1 MKRLTAVLAA
11 ALITLTISTTAFA
24 VPENSDKAEQSSTS
38 SGTEQKE
45 NSESSKNN
53 TDKTESSTDK
63 TESSVLDPN
72 NITYKEYKPD
82 NTKMTISL
90 PSEMYILTPDI
101 DEDDPALAA
110 ANLTK
115 EKVKKSFK
123 ENGTLIKAFAKDFS
137 FDITLTMTQN
147 ERTQTIDNLSYL
159 SEEEITQITNALL
172 ENNLAV
178 GCSKNTYNGTLFL
191 SFDTEY
197 ETADAKIYGVQEYTV
212 VNGKNIIITF
222 QSHTGKLS
230 ENQQALIRNIMSE
243 TVFEGR
249 AEESAE
255 ISDASS
261 TDVTNLDPR
270 YIVILI
276 SSVVALVAL
285 ASMIIVGTKYRESHR
300 SFKGKDDDKFIIN
313 TPKTRLQVDDEVKEE
328 IKPKKTEKPYD
339 TSIFEASD
347 ENVLFTNTKLEEE
360 KKQKEK
366 NKNIPRLDSTMEL
379 SIPKNPYTP
388 VGKAEAVEQPAMSVT
403 SEIAKLSNISAEEAR
418 KAKEVNAENESA
430 AQGNTDSVV
439 FAESTP
445 KAKTEIKQIGEEVFN
460 TDENTDIS
468 EENSE
473 ETDKHNEPFN
483 EPSIDTTENKREE
496 IFSDV
501 EKAIITNGI
510 AEEGSEQHPDEEL
523 SEYEKRFG
531 RGRKNFL
538 SNSPVT
544 GEEEEKPVS
553 KFEKHFGR
561 LQPAAAKKEIQNDTV
576 AAVDAMIKQENTVVD
591 VKKKEKSDN
600 THKDDPAITIT
611 KAPPKISEP
620 VVTEQPVVRITKTTP
635 MPAEIKEE
643 IIKAEETVPETKEDT
658 TKNNNTKASDTQT
671 TKEKPVN
678 TNTNDEQ
685 SEKRNILQKFTEKLF
700 ASDEPDEL
708 TEHTVETNKESTNKF
723 INSIKDKLQYRA
735 PEYEDEPTA
744 EQAPKTSNE
753 GTEIYH
759 SPEAVK
765 PNRIELAVKKNEDG
779 SIVIDSISD
788 ETGKPVQI
796 AVKDGEAELKKK
808 PVTKGKKKNRKSDK
822 KNKRDKK
829 NTESSGTA
837 ALKETAVT
845 VAGAA
850 VTAAGIAAESAA
862 ESVKN
867 VSDKAE
873 AAGAVVS
880 AVSGTSAKTER
891 SVKTEEN
898 KDNAVAKVKTE
909 KTEDKAVAKVRTEE
923 TEDKAVAEVKTE
935 GTEDK
940 TVAEVRT
947 EETEDKNVA
956 EVRTEE
962 TEDKNVAEVK
972 TEETEDKAVAE
983 INTEKTEDKAVAE
996 VNTEK
1001 TEDKAVAE
1009 VRTEE
1014 TEDKTVAEV
1023 RTEET
1028 EDKAVAEVK
1037 TEETEDKAVAEVR
1050 TEGTEDKAV
1059 AEVKTEETED
1069 KAVAEV
1075 KTEETEDKTV
1085 AEVKTEETEDKT
1097 VAEVR
1102 TEETK
1107 DKTVDKEVQAEAA
1120 EDETVDGKITEETI
1134 ENTHSDEKTGHE
1146 ENDNVS
1152 ENINHTSEDKTEAV
1166 VMSEFG
1172 KTDTE
1177 TERTS
1182 TINTVE
1188 KENINNGKGT
1198 ETEAEPSAPEFVFE
1212 RDTGIIFEKAISPA
1226 NTFTANIT
1234 PLTSIPKLESVNA
1247 NDYNKQ
1253 AEELR
1258 KQSVVSFNR
1267 QPEPQP
1273 EPIQT
1278 PAAEEPDSYYPDNED
1293 DTLDPFAPGSGE
1305 MTLKEID
1312 KKTAPKLRDRI
1323 KKSFGK
1329 IFSAGEDEK

>member
-53 TDKTESSTDK
+53 TDKTESS
-63 TESSVLDPN
+63 VLDPN

-82 NTKMTISL
+82 NTKMTIRL

-115 EKVKKSFK
+115 EKVKKSFT
-123 ENGTLIKAFAKDFS
+123 ENDTLVKAFAKDFS

-147 ERTQTIDNLSYL
+147 ERTQTIDNLSSL

-197 ETADAKIYGVQEYTV
+197 ETADTKIYGVQEYTV

-222 QSHTGKLS
+222 QSHTGKLT
-230 ENQQALIRNIMSE
+230 ENQQALISDIMSE

-249 AEESAE
+249 EEESVG
-255 ISDASS
+255 ISDAPS
-261 TDVTNLDPR
+261 TDVNNLDPR

-300 SFKGKDDDKFIIN
+300 SHKEKDDDRFIIN
-313 TPKTRLQVDDEVKEE
+313 TPKTRLQVDDEEKEE
-328 IKPKKTEKPYD
+328 IKPRKTEKPYD

-347 ENVLFTNTKLEEE
+347 ENMLFTNTKLEEE

-418 KAKEVNAENESA
+418 AAREAKETTAENESA
-430 AQGNTDSVV
+430 SQVNTDSVV

-468 EENSE
+468 EEISE
-473 ETDKHNEPFN
+473 ENDTHNESFT
-483 EPSIDTTENKREE
+483 DTAENKQEE

-510 AEEGSEQHPDEEL
+510 ADESSEQQPDGEL

-544 GEEEEKPVS
+544 GEEEEKSVS
-553 KFEKHFGR
+553 KFEKHFGK

-576 AAVDAMIKQENTVVD
+576 AAVDAMIKQENAVVD
-591 VKKKEKSDN
+591 VKKKEKSDIM
-600 THKDDPAITIT
+600 HKDDPAITIT

-643 IIKAEETVPETKEDT
+643 IIKAEETAPETKEST
-658 TKNNNTKASDTQT
+658 AKNINTKASDTQT
-671 TKEKPVN
+671 TKEKPADTSPDVG
-678 TNTNDEQ
+678 Q
-685 SEKRNILQKFTEKLF
+685 AEKRNILKKFTEKLF

-708 TEHTVETNKESTNKF
+708 TEQAAETNKESTNKF
-723 INSIKDKLQYRA
+723 INSIKDKLQYRV

-744 EQAPKTSNE
+744 EQAPRTSSE
-753 GTEIYH
+753 GTEIYR

-796 AVKDGEAELKKK
+796 AVKDGDAESKKK
-808 PVTKGKKKNRKSDK
+808 TGTKGKKKNRKSDK
-822 KNKRDKK
+822 RNKRDKK
-829 NTESSGTA
+829 DTEPSGTA
-837 ALKETAVT
+837 ALKEAAAT
-845 VAGAA
+845 VAGAT
-850 VTAAGIAAESAA
+850 VTAAGIAAEYAA

-867 VSDKAE
+867 VSDKTKT
-873 AAGAVVS
+873 AGAVVS
-880 AVSGTSAKTER
+880 AASGTLAKTD
-891 SVKTEEN
+891 EN
-898 KDNAVAKVKTE
+898 KDNTVAKLKTEKTKDKAFAEVKTE
-909 KTEDKAVAKVRTEE
+909 KTEDKT
-923 TEDKAVAEVKTE
+923 VAEVKTE
-935 GTEDK
+935 GTK
-940 TVAEVRT
+940 
-947 EETEDKNVA
+947 
-956 EVRTEE
+956 
-962 TEDKNVAEVK
+962 
-972 TEETEDKAVAE
+972 
-983 INTEKTEDKAVAE
+983 
-996 VNTEK
+996 
-1001 TEDKAVAE
+1001 
-1009 VRTEE
+1009 
-1014 TEDKTVAEV
+1014 
-1023 RTEET
+1023 
-1028 EDKAVAEVK
+1028 
-1037 TEETEDKAVAEVR
+1037 
-1050 TEGTEDKAV
+1050 
-1059 AEVKTEETED
+1059 
-1069 KAVAEV
+1069 
-1075 KTEETEDKTV
+1075 DKTV
-1085 AEVKTEETEDKT
+1085 AEVKTEETEDK
-1097 VAEVR
+1097 A
-1102 TEETK
+1102 
-1107 DKTVDKEVQAEAA
+1107 VDKGVKAEAF
-1120 EDETVDGKITEETI
+1120 EDKTVDGKITEETI
-1134 ENTHSDEKTGHE
+1134 EDTHSDEKTEHT

-1152 ENINHTSEDKTEAV
+1152 ENINHTSKDKTEAA
-1166 VMSEFG
+1166 VMSEFE
-1172 KTDTE
+1172 KTDNA

-1182 TINTVE
+1182 TINTEE
-1188 KENINNGKGT
+1188 KENTNTGKGT
-1198 ETEAEPSAPEFVFE
+1198 PEFIFE

-1258 KQSVVSFNR
+1258 KQSAVNFNR

>member
-45 NSESSKNN
+45 NSESSQNN

-82 NTKMTISL
+82 NTKMTIRL

-115 EKVKKSFK
+115 EKVKKSFT
-123 ENGTLIKAFAKDFS
+123 ENGTLLKAFAKDFS

-147 ERTQTIDNLSYL
+147 ERTQTIDNLSSL

-197 ETADAKIYGVQEYTV
+197 ETADTKIYGVQEYTV

-222 QSHTGKLS
+222 QSHTGKLT
-230 ENQQALIRNIMSE
+230 ENQQALISDIMSE

-249 AEESAE
+249 EEESVG
-255 ISDASS
+255 ISDAPS
-261 TDVTNLDPR
+261 TDVNNLDPR

-300 SFKGKDDDKFIIN
+300 SHKEKDDDRFIIN
-313 TPKTRLQVDDEVKEE
+313 TPKTRLQVDDEEKEE

-418 KAKEVNAENESA
+418 AAREAKETTAENESA
-430 AQGNTDSVV
+430 SQVNTDSVV

-468 EENSE
+468 EE
-473 ETDKHNEPFN
+473 TDTHNESFT
-483 EPSIDTTENKREE
+483 DTAENKQEE

-501 EKAIITNGI
+501 EKAIITNSI
-510 AEEGSEQHPDEEL
+510 ADESSEQQPDGEL

-553 KFEKHFGR
+553 KFEKHFGK

-576 AAVDAMIKQENTVVD
+576 AAVDAMIKQENAVVD
-591 VKKKEKSDN
+591 VKKKEKSDI
-600 THKDDPAITIT
+600 THKDDSAITIT

-643 IIKAEETVPETKEDT
+643 IIKAEETAPETKEST
-658 TKNNNTKASDTQT
+658 AKNINTKASDTQT
-671 TKEKPVN
+671 TKEKPAD
-678 TNTNDEQ
+678 TSPDDGQ
-685 SEKRNILQKFTEKLF
+685 SEKRNILKKFTEKLF

-708 TEHTVETNKESTNKF
+708 TEQAAETNKESTNKF

-744 EQAPKTSNE
+744 EQAPRTSSE
-753 GTEIYH
+753 GTEIYR

-796 AVKDGEAELKKK
+796 AVKDGDAESKKK
-808 PVTKGKKKNRKSDK
+808 TGTKGKKKNRKSDK
-822 KNKRDKK
+822 RNKRDKK
-829 NTESSGTA
+829 DTEPSGTA
-837 ALKETAVT
+837 ALKEAAAT
-845 VAGAA
+845 VAGAT

-867 VSDKAE
+867 VSDKTKT
-873 AAGAVVS
+873 AGAVVS
-880 AVSGTSAKTER
+880 AASGTLAKTD
-891 SVKTEEN
+891 EN
-898 KDNAVAKVKTE
+898 KDNTVAKVKTEKTEDKTVAKVKTE
-909 KTEDKAVAKVRTEE
+909 KTEDKAVAEVKTEK

-935 GTEDK
+935 K
-940 TVAEVRT
+940 
-947 EETEDKNVA
+947 
-956 EVRTEE
+956 
-962 TEDKNVAEVK
+962 
-972 TEETEDKAVAE
+972 TEDKAVAE
-983 INTEKTEDKAVAE
+983 IKAEK
-996 VNTEK
+996 
-1001 TEDKAVAE
+1001 
-1009 VRTEE
+1009 
-1014 TEDKTVAEV
+1014 
-1023 RTEET
+1023 T

-1050 TEGTEDKAV
+1050 TE
-1059 AEVKTEETED
+1059 ETED
-1069 KAVAEV
+1069 KAV
-1075 KTEETEDKTV
+1075 
-1085 AEVKTEETEDKT
+1085 
-1097 VAEVR
+1097 
-1102 TEETK
+1102 
-1107 DKTVDKEVQAEAA
+1107 DKEVKAEAS
-1120 EDETVDGKITEETI
+1120 EDKTVDGKIAEETI
-1134 ENTHSDEKTGHE
+1134 KDTHSDEKIKHT

-1152 ENINHTSEDKTEAV
+1152 ENINHTSKDKTEAA
-1166 VMSEFG
+1166 VMSEFE
-1172 KTDTE
+1172 KTDNE

-1182 TINTVE
+1182 TINTEE
-1188 KENINNGKGT
+1188 KENTNTGKGT
-1198 ETEAEPSAPEFVFE
+1198 PEFIFE